1 MIEIEGLTKRFGPV
15 VAVDRLSFAARSGL
29 VTGFLGPNGAG
40 KTTTLRC
47 LLGLEHPSSGR
58 ATIGGRPYREL
69 PSPLREVGAVL
80 DPRAFLPGLPAARH
94 LEALA
99 RSDGLP
105 LRRVA
110 ETLELVGLAGVASR
124 RAGAFSLG
132 MSQRLAIAAALLG
145 DPTTLVFDEPLN
157 GLDPEGIR
165 WVRSLLRQLAGEGR
179 CVLVSSHLMSEMA
192 LVADR
197 VVVVDHGRLV
207 ADATVDELTA
217 GARARVLVRSPD
229 RARLEGLLESAGGE
243 CTPEPDD
250 AMAVVG
256 LTAAQIGEVA
266 AREGIVLHELTPQR
280 ASLEAAFME
289 LVRPGEEFRPDTG
302 PALDE
307 PARVTR

>member
-1 MIEIEGLTKRFGPV
+1 MIEIKGLTKRFGPV
-15 VAVDRLSFAARSGL
+15 VAVDQLSFAARSGL

-47 LLGLEHPSSGR
+47 LLGLEHPTSGQ

-69 PSPLREVGAVL
+69 SSPLREVGAVL

-99 RSDGLP
+99 RSNGLP

-110 ETLELVGLAGVASR
+110 ETLEVVGLAAVATR
-124 RAGAFSLG
+124 RAGTFSLG

-165 WVRSLLRQLAGEGR
+165 WVRGLLRQLADEGR

-207 ADATVDELTA
+207 ADATVDELTVS
-217 GARARVLVRSPD
+217 ARARVLVRSPD
-229 RARLEGLLESAGGE
+229 RVRLESLLEQAGGRCE
-243 CTPEPDD
+243 PEPDD

-256 LTAAQIGEVA
+256 LTAAQVGEVA

-289 LVRPGEEFRPDTG
+289 LVRPGDEFRPETA
-302 PALDE
+302 PAPDE
-307 PARVTR
+307 PAGLPR